1 MVSWPEI
8 QAASCSM
15 PHGNH
20 RAQKNNE
27 GVNREMDSKKIDSRQ
42 DLSHVQASEGPE
54 LRELNQP
61 MDDSDPRSQP
71 QEFAGRAEGRV
82 AGLEIQLQQ
91 KENQIQS
98 LQQRL
103 SDLEVSATQARIAN
117 ETLTYYLERYK
128 RVKDRFLPRGSFRER
143 VCRAI
148 AHRIL
153 ARPSGAAQP
162 QPKPT
167 RLPRALEPLSV
178 AGSRTGAEIVIEPP
192 PEWCNAIHL
201 PPVVIGIPNWNRVD
215 LLRRC
220 VESIL
225 TKTRYQR
232 YRICV
237 YEQGSTD
244 GSREYLQSRA
254 PHVDAILGDENI
266 GFVDANNAIIRRYA
280 KWDVVFLNND
290 TEVTDG
296 WLERLVET
304 AYRAD
309 NIGLVGPK
317 LIYKDGRLQE
327 AGSQVFQDGSARAYG
342 KYADQ
347 ADPLFNQLRE
357 VDYCSAACLYAKR
370 KALDCVGGFDGR
382 YSPAYYED
390 TDLAFAAREAGFKVL
405 YEPRSTVIHHEYS
418 TSGGTAFD
426 RMEANRT
433 KFLEKWA
440 EPLKRQQKNFWEAVS
455 VSQREKILVI
465 DNIVPAQD
473 RSSGGNRLFEFL
485 LLLARHYHVVFAYM
499 GAYALQEY
507 VKPLER
513 YGVTVFYPGYAKAV
527 NNYDLDLGAVLLHN
541 DFKMIFCELFGMA
554 EQYLGVV
561 RQYSPGTPVI
571 IDTFDVHFLRETR
584 EATTANDAG
593 LLRKAQETKRR
604 ELAVYKQADLVLT
617 VTADDK
623 RALLEEDPQLNVS
636 VVPNIHTLPANM
648 IPRDSRRDL
657 LFVGGF
663 SHTPNV
669 DAILYFCREV
679 LPHVLQQL
687 PHTRLW
693 VVGNAPPPEI
703 VALASENVIV
713 TGYAHYLAPYLESAL
728 VSVAPLRFGS
738 GMKGKIG
745 EAMAWGLPVV
755 TTTIGAEGMGLE
767 DGVDALIADTPE
779 EVAQR
784 IIQLH
789 ENPELWDSIA
799 KNARKRVEREWSPD
813 AVDKSLTEI
822 LSGVRTNKLAAVS

>member
-1 MVSWPEI
+1 VP
-8 QAASCSM
+8 
-15 PHGNH
+15 
-20 RAQKNNE
+20 
-27 GVNREMDSKKIDSRQ
+27 
-42 DLSHVQASEGPE
+42 
-54 LRELNQP
+54 
-61 MDDSDPRSQP
+61 
-71 QEFAGRAEGRV
+71 
-82 AGLEIQLQQ
+82 
-91 KENQIQS
+91 
-98 LQQRL
+98 
-103 SDLEVSATQARIAN
+103 
-117 ETLTYYLERYK
+117 
-128 RVKDRFLPRGSFRER
+128 
-143 VCRAI
+143 AI
-148 AHRIL
+148 I
-153 ARPSGAAQP
+153 RPG
-162 QPKPT
+162 
-167 RLPRALEPLSV
+167 SV
-178 AGSRTGAEIVIEPP
+178 ARSTTEAETVIEPP
-192 PEWCNAIHL
+192 PEWCGDL
-201 PPVVIGIPNWNRVD
+201 QRPPVVIAIPNWNRVS

-220 VESIL
+220 IESIFA
-225 TKTRYQR
+225 KTGYER
-232 YRICV
+232 YRVCV

-244 GSREYLQSRA
+244 GSREYLQSLA

-266 GFVDANNAIIRRYA
+266 GFIDANNAIIRRYA

-309 NIGLVGPK
+309 NIGLVGPR

-327 AGSQVFQDGSARAYG
+327 TGSQVFQDGSARAYG

-347 ADPLFNQLRE
+347 ADPMFNQLRE

-370 KALDCVGGFDGR
+370 KVLDCVGGFDSR

-390 TDLAFAAREAGFKVL
+390 TDLAFAARQAGFKVL
-405 YEPRSTVIHHEYS
+405 CEPYSTVIHHEYS

-513 YGVTVFYPGYAKAV
+513 YGITVFYPGYAKAV
-527 NNYDLDLGAVLLHN
+527 NNYDLDLGAVLQHN
-541 DFKMIFCELFGMA
+541 DFKFIFFELFGMA

-561 RQYSPGTPVI
+561 SQYSPRTPVI

-584 EATTANDAG
+584 EAITANDEG

-623 RALLEEDPQLNVS
+623 QALLREDPQLNIS
-636 VVPNIHTLPANM
+636 VVPNIHSLFPTVVSRKN
-648 IPRDSRRDL
+648 RRDL

-669 DAILYFCREV
+669 DGVLYFCREI
-679 LPHVLQQL
+679 LPLVQQRL
-687 PHTRLW
+687 PDTKLW

-703 VALASENVIV
+703 VALASANVVV
-713 TGYAHYLAPYLESAL
+713 TGYVRHLVPYLESAL

-745 EAMAWGLPVV
+745 EAMAWGIPVV
-755 TTTIGAEGMGLE
+755 TTTIGAEGMRLQ
-767 DGVDALIADTPE
+767 DGVDALIADAPE
-779 EVAQR
+779 DFARR

-789 ENPELWDSIA
+789 ENPELWESIA
-799 KNARKRVEREWSPD
+799 QNARKRVEREWSPD
-813 AVDKSLTEI
+813 AVDRDLTQI
-822 LSGVRTNKLAAVS
+822 LAGVRPEKLVIAL

>member
-1 MVSWPEI
+1 
-8 QAASCSM
+8 
-15 PHGNH
+15 
-20 RAQKNNE
+20 
-27 GVNREMDSKKIDSRQ
+27 MDSKKTDSRQ
-42 DLSHVQASEGPE
+42 DMSHGYPSAGAEVRDPNRQV
-54 LRELNQP
+54 
-61 MDDSDPRSQP
+61 DDSELSSRP
-71 QEFAGRAEGRV
+71 QQFTGSSEV
-82 AGLEIQLQQ
+82 AGLEIQLRQ
-91 KENQIQS
+91 KENEIQS
-98 LQQRL
+98 LRQRL
-103 SDLEVSATQARIAN
+103 NDVEVSATQARIAN
-117 ETLTYYLERYK
+117 ETLTFYLERYK

-143 VCRAI
+143 LCRGV

-153 ARPSGAAQP
+153 SRPSGTAQP
-162 QPKPT
+162 PVKST
-167 RLPRALEPLSV
+167 RLAAVTPIADARGP
-178 AGSRTGAEIVIEPP
+178 GAEAVIEPP
-192 PEWCNAIHL
+192 AEWCGDLHQ
-201 PPVVIGIPNWNRVD
+201 PPAVIAIPNWNRVD

-220 VESIL
+220 IESVL
-225 TKTRYQR
+225 AKTGYAR

-244 GSREYLQSRA
+244 GSAEYLQSLDPR
-254 PHVDAILGDENI
+254 VDAILASDNV
-266 GFVDANNAIIRRYA
+266 GFVEANNAIIRRYPR
-280 KWDVVFLNND
+280 WDVVFLNND
-290 TEVTDG
+290 TEVTNG

-304 AYRAD
+304 AHRAD
-309 NIGLVGPK
+309 NIGLVGAK
-317 LIYKDGRLQE
+317 LVYKDGRLQE

-347 ADPLFNQLRE
+347 ADPMFNQLRE

-370 KALDCVGGFDGR
+370 AVLDRVGGFDTR

-390 TDLAFAAREAGFKVL
+390 TDLAFAARQAGFKVL

-513 YGVTVFYPGYAKAV
+513 YGITVFYPGYAKAV

-571 IDTFDVHFLRETR
+571 VDTFDVHFLRETR

-593 LLRKAQETKRR
+593 MLRKAQETKRR

-623 RALLEEDPQLNVS
+623 QALVKEDPQLNIA
-636 VVPNIHTLPANM
+636 VVPNIHSLPAN
-648 IPRDSRRDL
+648 IVPRESRRDL

-669 DAILYFCREV
+669 DGMLYFCREI
-679 LPHVLQQL
+679 LPLVLQKL
-687 PHTRLW
+687 PRTRLW
-693 VVGNAPPPEI
+693 IVGNAPPPEI
-703 VALASENVIV
+703 VALASDNVIV
-713 TGYAHYLAPYLESAL
+713 TGYALYLAPYLESAL

-745 EAMAWGLPVV
+745 EAMAWGIPVV

-767 DGVDALIADTPE
+767 EGVDALIADTPE
-779 EVAQR
+779 DFAQS
-784 IIQLH
+784 IIRLYQ
-789 ENPELWDSIA
+789 NPELWDSVA
-799 KNARKRVEREWSPD
+799 QNARKRVEREWSPD

-822 LSGVRTNKLAAVS
+822 LVGIRPNKLAAVS

>member
-1 MVSWPEI
+1 MEP
-8 QAASCSM
+8 QLA
-15 PHGNH
+15 
-20 RAQKNNE
+20 RNNE
-27 GVNREMDSKKIDSRQ
+27 GDPREMASNKP
-42 DLSHVQASEGPE
+42 DLQPDMSHSHTSEGAS
-54 LRELNQP
+54 LC
-61 MDDSDPRSQP
+61 DPDRPAERFRPPSKP
-71 QEFAGRAEGRV
+71 QELTMQPEGRL
-82 AGLEIQLQQ
+82 AELEIQLRK
-91 KENQIQS
+91 KENEIHS
-98 LQQRL
+98 LRQRL
-103 SDLEVSATQARIAN
+103 SDVEGSATQARIAN

-128 RVKDRFLPRGSFRER
+128 RVKDRFLPPGSLRER
-143 VCRAI
+143 ACRQI
-148 AHRIL
+148 ANRIL
-153 ARPSGAAQP
+153 ARPAGAAQP
-162 QPKPT
+162 QRKPALVPT
-167 RLPRALEPLSV
+167 IIPHPRV
-178 AGSRTGAEIVIEPP
+178 AGSKTEAEFVIEPP
-192 PEWCNAIHL
+192 PEWSDGLHR
-201 PPVVIGIPNWNRVD
+201 PPVVVAIPNWNRVK
-215 LLRRC
+215 LLRSC
-220 VESIL
+220 IGSIFAN
-225 TKTRYQR
+225 TGYER

-244 GSREYLQSRA
+244 GSREYLQSLA
-254 PHVDAILGDENI
+254 PQVDAIFGDENV
-266 GFVDANNAIIRRYA
+266 GFIDANNAIIRRYP

-290 TEVTDG
+290 TEVNDG
-296 WLERLVET
+296 WLEGLVET
-304 AYRAD
+304 AYRAE

-317 LIYKDGRLQE
+317 LIYRDGRLQE

-342 KYADQ
+342 RYADQ
-347 ADPLFNQLRE
+347 ADPIFNQLRE

-370 KALDCVGGFDGR
+370 KVLDCVGGFDGR

-455 VSQREKILVI
+455 VNPREKVLVI

-485 LLLARHYHVVFAYM
+485 LLLARHYHVVFAYV

-513 YGVTVFYPGYAKAV
+513 YGITVFYPGYAKAV
-527 NNYDLDLGAVLLHN
+527 NNYDLDMGAVLRHN
-541 DFKMIFCELFGMA
+541 DFKFAFCELFGIA

-584 EATTANDAG
+584 EAITANDAG

-604 ELAVYKQADLVLT
+604 ELAVYKQADLILT

-623 RALLEEDPQLNVS
+623 QALLREDPQLNIA
-636 VVPNIHTLPANM
+636 VVPNIHALPPN
-648 IPRDSRRDL
+648 IVSRGDRRDL

-663 SHTPNV
+663 SHTPNADGV
-669 DAILYFCREV
+669 LYFVREIFP
-679 LPHVLQQL
+679 LVLQRL
-687 PHTRLW
+687 PQTRLW
-693 VVGNAPPPEI
+693 VVGNAPPAEI
-703 VALASENVIV
+703 VALASEHVIV
-713 TGYAHYLAPYLESAL
+713 TGYVRHLAPYLDSAL

-745 EAMAWGLPVV
+745 EAMTWGIPVV
-755 TTTIGAEGMGLE
+755 TTTIGAEGMGLQ
-767 DGVDALIADTPE
+767 DGVDALITDIPE
-779 EVAQR
+779 DFARR
-784 IIQLH
+784 IVQLH
-789 ENPELWDSIA
+789 ENPELWDSVA
-799 KNARKRVEREWSPD
+799 QNARERVERDWCPD

-822 LSGVRTNKLAAVS
+822 LAGIRAEKPAVAL

>member
-1 MVSWPEI
+1 MNFRKAEL
-8 QAASCSM
+8 Q
-15 PHGNH
+15 
-20 RAQKNNE
+20 R
-27 GVNREMDSKKIDSRQ
+27 DT
-42 DLSHVQASEGPE
+42 SHAHTSEGEE
-54 LRELNQP
+54 LREPNRQAG
-61 MDDSDPRSQP
+61 DSERNSQP
-71 QEFAGRAEGRV
+71 QEITGKPEGRIV
-82 AGLEIQLQQ
+82 GLETQLQQ

-103 SDLEVSATQARIAN
+103 RDLEVSATQARIAN
-117 ETLTYYLERYK
+117 ETLTFYLERYK

-143 VCRAI
+143 VCRQI
-148 AHRIL
+148 AHHIL
-153 ARPSGAAQP
+153 ARPSSPAQSRPNPARAPITLTP
-162 QPKPT
+162 Q
-167 RLPRALEPLSV
+167 SV
-178 AGSRTGAEIVIEPP
+178 EGSRTEAEIVMDPP
-192 PEWCNAIHL
+192 PDWCDPHQ
-201 PPVVIGIPNWNRVD
+201 PPVVIAIPNWNRVD

-220 VESIL
+220 IESIL
-225 TKTRYQR
+225 LKTGYAQ

-244 GSREYLQSRA
+244 GSREYLQSLA

-290 TEVTDG
+290 TEVTEG
-296 WLERLVET
+296 WLERLVQT
-304 AYRAD
+304 AYRAN
-309 NIGLVGPK
+309 NIGMVGPK

-327 AGSQVFQDGSARAYG
+327 AGSQVFQNGSARAYG

-347 ADPLFNQLRE
+347 ADPMFNQLRE

-370 KALDCVGGFDGR
+370 KVLDCVGGFDSR

-390 TDLAFAAREAGFKVL
+390 TDLAFAVREAGFKVL

-418 TSGGTAFD
+418 TSGGTAFA

-440 EPLKRQQKNFWEAVS
+440 EPLKRQQRNLWEAVS

-485 LLLARHYHVVFAYM
+485 LLLTRHYHVVFAYM
-499 GAYALQEY
+499 GAYALHEY

-513 YGVTVFYPGYAKAV
+513 YGITVFYPGYAKAV
-527 NNYDLDLGAVLLHN
+527 NNYDLDLGAVLQHN
-541 DFKMIFCELFGMA
+541 DFKLIFCELFGMA

-584 EATTANDAG
+584 EAMTANDAG

-604 ELAVYKQADLVLT
+604 ELTVYKQADLVLT
-617 VTADDK
+617 VTTDDK
-623 RALLEEDPQLNVS
+623 QALLKEDPQLNVA
-636 VVPNIHTLPANM
+636 VIPNIHTLPSR
-648 IPRDSRRDL
+648 IGPRDGRRDL

-669 DAILYFCREV
+669 DAILYFCREIFP
-679 LPHVLQQL
+679 LVLQRL
-687 PHTRLW
+687 PQMRLW

-713 TGYAHYLAPYLESAL
+713 TGYALYLAPYLESAL

-745 EAMAWGLPVV
+745 EAMAWGIPVV
-755 TTTIGAEGMGLE
+755 TTTIGAEGMGLQ
-767 DGVDALIADTPE
+767 DGIDALIADAPE
-779 EVAQR
+779 DFAQR

-789 ENPELWDSIA
+789 EKPELWDSVA
-799 KNARKRVEREWSPD
+799 KNARKCVEREWSPD
-813 AVDKSLTEI
+813 AVDRSLTEI
-822 LSGVRTNKLAAVS
+822 LAGVPTNKLAVVS

>member
-1 MVSWPEI
+1 L
-8 QAASCSM
+8 A
-15 PHGNH
+15 GNDEDYTH
-20 RAQKNNE
+20 EMGSNE
-27 GVNREMDSKKIDSRQ
+27 A
-42 DLSHVQASEGPE
+42 DLQQGMSDIRSSEGARYHDLGGTAE
-54 LRELNQP
+54 QSRLQ
-61 MDDSDPRSQP
+61 MQP
-71 QEFAGRAEGRV
+71 QELTKDPEDRLVE
-82 AGLEIQLQQ
+82 LEIQLRK
-91 KENQIQS
+91 KENEIDS
-98 LQQRL
+98 LRQRL
-103 SDLEVSATQARIAN
+103 SDVEASATQARIAN

-128 RVKDRFLPRGSFRER
+128 RVKDRFLPPGSFRER
-143 VCRAI
+143 VCRQI
-148 AHRIL
+148 ANRIL

-162 QPKPT
+162 QAKPAPVPT
-167 RLPRALEPLSV
+167 GISRLCV
-178 AGSRTGAEIVIEPP
+178 AGSKTEAESVIEPP
-192 PEWCNAIHL
+192 VEWSGSTDQ
-201 PPVVIGIPNWNRVD
+201 PPVVIAIPNWNRVN
-215 LLRRC
+215 LLRSC
-220 VESIL
+220 IGSIFAN
-225 TKTRYQR
+225 TRYER

-244 GSREYLQSRA
+244 GSREYLQSLA
-254 PHVDAILGDENI
+254 PHVDAILGGENV
-266 GFVDANNAIIRRYA
+266 GFIDANNTIIRRYP

-342 KYADQ
+342 RYADQ
-347 ADPLFNQLRE
+347 GDPTFNQLRE

-370 KALDCVGGFDGR
+370 KVLDCIGGFDAR

-390 TDLAFAAREAGFKVL
+390 TDVAFAAREAGFKVL

-418 TSGGTAFD
+418 TSGGTAFE

-455 VSQREKILVI
+455 VNPREKVLVI

-473 RSSGGNRLFEFL
+473 RSSGGTRLLEFL
-485 LLLARHYHVVFAYM
+485 LLLTRHYHVVFAYV

-513 YGVTVFYPGYAKAV
+513 YGITVFYPGYAKAV
-527 NNYDLDLGAVLLHN
+527 NNYDLDMGAVLRHN
-541 DFKMIFCELFGMA
+541 DFKLVFCELFGIA
-554 EQYLGVV
+554 EQYLGIV
-561 RQYSPGTPVI
+561 REYSPGTPII
-571 IDTFDVHFLRETR
+571 IDTFDVHFLREMR
-584 EATTANDAG
+584 EAITANDAR

-604 ELAVYKQADLVLT
+604 ELAIYKQADLILT

-623 RALLEEDPQLNVS
+623 QALLREDPQLNIS
-636 VVPNIHTLPANM
+636 VVSNIHALPPNIVPRAGRRNM
-648 IPRDSRRDL
+648 

-669 DAILYFCREV
+669 DGVLYFCREIFPLV
-679 LPHVLQQL
+679 QQRLPD
-687 PHTRLW
+687 TKLW

-703 VALASENVIV
+703 VALASANVVV
-713 TGYAHYLAPYLESAL
+713 TGYVRHLVPYLESAL

-745 EAMAWGLPVV
+745 EAMAWGIPVV
-755 TTTIGAEGMGLE
+755 TTTIGAEGMGLQ

-779 EVAQR
+779 DFARR
-784 IIQLH
+784 IVQLH
-789 ENPELWDSIA
+789 QNPELWDSVA
-799 KNARKRVEREWSPD
+799 QNARNLVEREWSPD
-813 AVDKSLTEI
+813 AVDRSLTEI
-822 LSGVRTNKLAAVS
+822 LAGIRADKLAAVP

>member
-1 MVSWPEI
+1 
-8 QAASCSM
+8 
-15 PHGNH
+15 
-20 RAQKNNE
+20 
-27 GVNREMDSKKIDSRQ
+27 MDSKKLDFGQHI
-42 DLSHVQASEGPE
+42 
-54 LRELNQP
+54 
-61 MDDSDPRSQP
+61 SDVHTSQVN
-71 QEFAGRAEGRV
+71 EGRV
-82 AGLEIQLQQ
+82 ARDLSRPEVDSELRLQPQELPGEPEGRVSGLEIQLQQ
-91 KENQIQS
+91 KENEIQS

-103 SDLEVSATQARIAN
+103 RDLEVSATQARIAN
-117 ETLTYYLERYK
+117 ETLTFYLERYK
-128 RVKDRFLPRGSFRER
+128 RVKDRFLPRGSFLER
-143 VCRAI
+143 VCRKI

-153 ARPSGAAQP
+153 AQPSSPVQP
-162 QPKPT
+162 QP
-167 RLPRALEPLSV
+167 RLTTMPIAVAAPRATVRPTE
-178 AGSRTGAEIVIEPP
+178 AQIVIDPP
-192 PEWCNAIHL
+192 QEWCDGVRQ
-201 PPVVIGIPNWNRVD
+201 PPVVIAIPNWNRVD

-220 VESIL
+220 IESIL
-225 TKTRYQR
+225 AKTGYAR

-244 GSREYLQSRA
+244 GSRGYLQSLA
-254 PHVDAILGDENI
+254 PNVDAILSDENV
-266 GFVDANNAIIRRYA
+266 GFIDANNAIIRRYP

-296 WLERLVET
+296 WLEHLVET
-304 AYRAD
+304 AYRAY
-309 NIGLVGPK
+309 NIGMVGPK

-347 ADPLFNQLRE
+347 GDPMFNQLRE

-370 KALDCVGGFDGR
+370 KVLDCVGGFDTR

-390 TDLAFAAREAGFKVL
+390 TDLAFAVREAGFKVL

-418 TSGGTAFD
+418 TSGGTAFE

-440 EPLKRQQKNFWEAVS
+440 EPLKRHQKNFWEAVS
-455 VSQREKILVI
+455 VSQRGKILVI

-513 YGVTVFYPGYAKAV
+513 YGITVFYPGYAKAV
-527 NNYDLDLGAVLLHN
+527 NNYDLDLGAVLKHN
-541 DFKMIFCELFGMA
+541 DFKLIFFELFGMA

-584 EATTANDAG
+584 EATTANEAG

-604 ELAVYKQADLVLT
+604 ELAIYKQADLVLT

-623 RALLEEDPQLNVS
+623 QALLQEDPQLNVS
-636 VVPNIHTLPANM
+636 VVPNIHTFPPN
-648 IPRDSRRDL
+648 IVPRNGRRDL

-669 DAILYFCREV
+669 DAILYFCQEIFP
-679 LPHVLQQL
+679 LVLQHL
-687 PHTRLW
+687 PQTRLW

-703 VALASENVIV
+703 VALASENILV
-713 TGYAHYLAPYLESAL
+713 TGYALYLAPYLESAL
-728 VSVAPLRFGS
+728 VSVAPLRFGA

-745 EAMAWGLPVV
+745 EAMAWGIPVV
-755 TTTIGAEGMGLE
+755 TTTIGAEGMGLQ
-767 DGVDALIADTPE
+767 DGVDALIADTS
-779 EVAQR
+779 VGFARR

-789 ENPELWDSIA
+789 DNAELWDFVA
-799 KNARKRVEREWSPD
+799 QNARKRVEREWSPE
-813 AVDKSLTEI
+813 AVDKSLTQI
-822 LSGVRTNKLAAVS
+822 LAGIRADKFAAVP

>member
-1 MVSWPEI
+1 
-8 QAASCSM
+8 
-15 PHGNH
+15 
-20 RAQKNNE
+20 
-27 GVNREMDSKKIDSRQ
+27 MDSKQNDLRQ
-42 DLSHVQASEGPE
+42 DISHAHTSEGAEVCEPNRPADHSQ
-54 LRELNQP
+54 L
-61 MDDSDPRSQP
+61 RSQP
-71 QEFAGRAEGRV
+71 QDIAGRPEGRV
-82 AGLEIQLQQ
+82 AELEIQLQQ
-91 KENQIQS
+91 KENEIHS

-117 ETLTYYLERYK
+117 ETLTFYLERYK

-143 VCRAI
+143 VCRRI

-153 ARPSGAAQP
+153 ARPSGTVQTQP
-162 QPKPT
+162 IPT
-167 RLPRALEPLSV
+167 PVPRAITPHSA
-178 AGSRTGAEIVIEPP
+178 AGRTTEAQFVIEPP
-192 PEWCNAIHL
+192 PEWCGGPQQ
-201 PPVVIGIPNWNRVD
+201 PPVVIAIPNWNRVD

-220 VESIL
+220 IESIL
-225 TKTRYQR
+225 AKTGYAR

-244 GSREYLQSRA
+244 GSTEYLQSLA
-254 PHVDAILGDENI
+254 PHVDAILGDENV
-266 GFVDANNAIIRRYA
+266 GFVDANNAIIRRYP

-309 NIGLVGPK
+309 NIGLVGSK
-317 LIYKDGRLQE
+317 LVYKDGRLQE

-347 ADPLFNQLRE
+347 ADPMFNQLRE

-370 KALDCVGGFDGR
+370 KVLDCVGGFDNR

-405 YEPRSTVIHHEYS
+405 YEPHSTVIHHEYS

-513 YGVTVFYPGYAKAV
+513 YGITVFYPGYAKAV
-527 NNYDLDLGAVLLHN
+527 NNYDLDLGAVLQHN
-541 DFKMIFCELFGMA
+541 DFKFIFFELFGMA

-584 EATTANDAG
+584 EAITANDEG

-604 ELAVYKQADLVLT
+604 ELAVYKQADAVLT

-623 RALLEEDPQLNVS
+623 QALLREDPQLNIS
-636 VVPNIHTLPANM
+636 VIPNIHTFPPS
-648 IPRDSRRDL
+648 IVPRDGRRDL

-669 DAILYFCREV
+669 DGMLYFCREI
-679 LPHVLQQL
+679 LPLVLQQL
-687 PHTRLW
+687 PQTRFW

-713 TGYAHYLAPYLESAL
+713 TGYALYLAPYLESAL

-745 EAMAWGLPVV
+745 EAMAWGIPVV
-755 TTTIGAEGMGLE
+755 TTTIGAEGMGLQ
-767 DGVDALIADTPE
+767 DGVDALIADAPE
-779 EVAQR
+779 DFARR

-789 ENPELWDSIA
+789 KNPELWDSVA
-799 KNARKRVEREWSPD
+799 QNARKRVKREWSPD
-813 AVDKSLTEI
+813 AVDRSLTQI
-822 LSGVRTNKLAAVS
+822 LAGVRPDKLVIAL

>member
-1 MVSWPEI
+1 MNFRKAEL
-8 QAASCSM
+8 Q
-15 PHGNH
+15 
-20 RAQKNNE
+20 R
-27 GVNREMDSKKIDSRQ
+27 DT
-42 DLSHVQASEGPE
+42 SHAHTSEGE
-54 LRELNQP
+54 GLREPNRQAG
-61 MDDSDPRSQP
+61 DSERNSQP
-71 QEFAGRAEGRV
+71 QEITGKPEGRIV
-82 AGLEIQLQQ
+82 GLEIQLQQ

-103 SDLEVSATQARIAN
+103 RDLEVSATQARIAN
-117 ETLTYYLERYK
+117 ETLTFYLERYK

-143 VCRAI
+143 VCRQI

-153 ARPSGAAQP
+153 ARPSSPAQS
-162 QPKPT
+162 QPKPA
-167 RLPRALEPLSV
+167 RAPMTLTPQSV
-178 AGSRTGAEIVIEPP
+178 PGSRTEAEIVMDPP
-192 PEWCNAIHL
+192 PDWCDPYQ
-201 PPVVIGIPNWNRVD
+201 PPVVIAIPNWNKVD

-225 TKTRYQR
+225 LKTGYAQ

-244 GSREYLQSRA
+244 GSREYLQSLA

-290 TEVTDG
+290 TEVTEG

-304 AYRAD
+304 AYRAN
-309 NIGLVGPK
+309 NIGMVGPK

-327 AGSQVFQDGSARAYG
+327 AGSQVFQNGSARAYG

-347 ADPLFNQLRE
+347 ADPMFNQLRE

-370 KALDCVGGFDGR
+370 KVLDCVGGFDSR

-390 TDLAFAAREAGFKVL
+390 TDLGFAVREAGFKVL

-440 EPLKRQQKNFWEAVS
+440 EPLKRQQRNFWEAVS

-473 RSSGGNRLFEFL
+473 RSSGGNRLFELL

-513 YGVTVFYPGYAKAV
+513 YGITVFYPGYAKAV
-527 NNYDLDLGAVLLHN
+527 NNYDLDLGAVLQHN
-541 DFKMIFCELFGMA
+541 DFKLIFFELFGMA

-561 RQYSPGTPVI
+561 RQYSPRTPVI

-584 EATTANDAG
+584 EAITANDAG

-604 ELAVYKQADLVLT
+604 ELAIYKQADLVLT

-623 RALLEEDPQLNVS
+623 QALLKEDPHLKVS
-636 VVPNIHTLPANM
+636 VVPNIHTLPPN
-648 IPRDSRRDL
+648 IVPRGGRRDL

-669 DAILYFCREV
+669 DGILYFCREIFP
-679 LPHVLQQL
+679 LVLQRL
-687 PHTRLW
+687 PQMRLW
-693 VVGNAPPPEI
+693 VVGNAPSPEI

-713 TGYAHYLAPYLESAL
+713 TGYALYLAPYLESAL

-745 EAMAWGLPVV
+745 EAMAWGIPVV
-755 TTTIGAEGMGLE
+755 TTTIGAEGMGLQ
-767 DGVDALIADTPE
+767 DGVDALIADAPQDF
-779 EVAQR
+779 AQR

-789 ENPELWDSIA
+789 ENPELWDSVA
-799 KNARKRVEREWSPD
+799 QNARNRVEREWSPD
-813 AVDKSLTEI
+813 AVDRSLTGI
-822 LSGVRTNKLAAVS
+822 LAGVATNKLAAVS

>member
-1 MVSWPEI
+1 MNFKKADLQQDMSH
-8 QAASCSM
+8 AHTS
-15 PHGNH
+15 
-20 RAQKNNE
+20 E
-27 GVNREMDSKKIDSRQ
+27 GAEFCDLNRPAVDSRI
-42 DLSHVQASEGPE
+42 H
-54 LRELNQP
+54 
-61 MDDSDPRSQP
+61 SQP
-71 QEFAGRAEGRV
+71 EELTPRPEGRL
-82 AGLEIQLQQ
+82 AELKIQLQQ
-91 KENQIQS
+91 KENEIHS
-98 LQQRL
+98 LKQRL
-103 SDLEVSATQARIAN
+103 SDLEGSATQARIAN

-128 RVKDRFLPRGSFRER
+128 RVKDRFLPPGSFRER
-143 VCRAI
+143 VCRQI

-153 ARPSGAAQP
+153 AHPSGGAQP
-162 QPKPT
+162 QRKSARVPAIIRPG
-167 RLPRALEPLSV
+167 SV
-178 AGSRTGAEIVIEPP
+178 AGSTTEAETVVEPP
-192 PEWCNAIHL
+192 PEWCGDPRQ
-201 PPVVIGIPNWNRVD
+201 PPVVIAIPNWNRVD

-220 VESIL
+220 IESIL
-225 TKTRYQR
+225 AKTGYAR

-244 GSREYLQSRA
+244 GSREYLQSLA
-254 PHVDAILGDENI
+254 PHVDAILGDENV
-266 GFVDANNAIIRRYA
+266 GFVGANNAIIRRYP

-309 NIGLVGPK
+309 NVGLVGPK
-317 LIYKDGRLQE
+317 LVYKDGRLQE

-347 ADPLFNQLRE
+347 ADPMFNQLRE

-370 KALDCVGGFDGR
+370 KVLDCVGGFD
-382 YSPAYYED
+382 S
-390 TDLAFAAREAGFKVL
+390 RE
-405 YEPRSTVIHHEYS
+405 PHSTVIHHEYS

-440 EPLKRQQKNFWEAVS
+440 AQLKHQQKNFWEAVS

-513 YGVTVFYPGYAKAV
+513 YGITVFYPGYAKAV
-527 NNYDLDLGAVLLHN
+527 NNYDLDLGAVLQHN
-541 DFKMIFCELFGMA
+541 DFKFIFFELFGMA

-584 EATTANDAG
+584 EAITANDEG
-593 LLRKAQETKRR
+593 LLRKAQETKKR

-623 RALLEEDPQLNVS
+623 QALVREDPQLNIS
-636 VVPNIHTLPANM
+636 VIPNIHSFPPN
-648 IPRDSRRDL
+648 IVPRGGRRDL

-669 DAILYFCREV
+669 DGMLYFCREIFP
-679 LPHVLQQL
+679 LVLQQL
-687 PHTRLW
+687 PQTRL
-693 VVGNAPPPEI
+693 
-703 VALASENVIV
+703 
-713 TGYAHYLAPYLESAL
+713 
-728 VSVAPLRFGS
+728 
-738 GMKGKIG
+738 
-745 EAMAWGLPVV
+745 
-755 TTTIGAEGMGLE
+755 
-767 DGVDALIADTPE
+767 
-779 EVAQR
+779 
-784 IIQLH
+784 
-789 ENPELWDSIA
+789 
-799 KNARKRVEREWSPD
+799 
-813 AVDKSLTEI
+813 
-822 LSGVRTNKLAAVS
+822 

>member
-1 MVSWPEI
+1 MNFNKAEL
-8 QAASCSM
+8 
-15 PHGNH
+15 H
-20 RAQKNNE
+20 
-27 GVNREMDSKKIDSRQ
+27 Q
-42 DLSHVQASEGPE
+42 DTSHAHTSEHAKVCEPDG
-54 LRELNQP
+54 QP
-61 MDDSDPRSQP
+61 DDSELHSPP
-71 QEFAGRAEGRV
+71 QEFTGRPEGRV

-91 KENQIQS
+91 RENQVQS

-103 SDLEVSATQARIAN
+103 RDLEVSATQARIAN
-117 ETLTYYLERYK
+117 ETLTFYLERYK
-128 RVKDRFLPRGSFRER
+128 RVKDKFLPRGSFRER
-143 VCRAI
+143 VCRQI

-153 ARPSGAAQP
+153 ARPSSGAQP
-162 QPKPT
+162 QPKPSPAPVT
-167 RLPRALEPLSV
+167 ITPQSMV
-178 AGSRTGAEIVIEPP
+178 GSRTTAEIVIDPP
-192 PEWCNAIHL
+192 PEWCEGLHQ
-201 PPVVIGIPNWNRVD
+201 PPVVIAIPNWNRVD

-220 VESIL
+220 IESIL
-225 TKTRYQR
+225 TKTGYARS
-232 YRICV
+232 RICV

-244 GSREYLQSRA
+244 GSREYLQSLA

-266 GFVDANNAIIRRYA
+266 GFIDANNAIIRRYA

-347 ADPLFNQLRE
+347 ADPMFNQLRE

-370 KALDCVGGFDGR
+370 KVLDSIGGFDTR

-390 TDLAFAAREAGFKVL
+390 TDLGFAVREAGFKVL

-418 TSGGTAFD
+418 TSGGTAFE

-455 VSQREKILVI
+455 VSPREKILVI

-513 YGVTVFYPGYAKAV
+513 YGITVFYPGYAKAV
-527 NNYDLDLGAVLLHN
+527 NNYDLDLGAVLQHN
-541 DFKMIFCELFGMA
+541 DFKFIFFELFGMA

-584 EATTANDAG
+584 EAITANDAG

-604 ELAVYKQADLVLT
+604 ELVIYKQADLVLT

-623 RALLEEDPQLNVS
+623 QALLKEDPRLNVS
-636 VVPNIHTLPANM
+636 VVPNIHTFPPN
-648 IPRDSRRDL
+648 IVPRDARRDL

-669 DAILYFCREV
+669 DAILYFCREISP
-679 LPHVLQQL
+679 LVLQQS
-687 PHTRLW
+687 PQTRLW

-703 VALASENVIV
+703 VALASENIIV
-713 TGYAHYLAPYLESAL
+713 TGYALYLAPYLESAL

-745 EAMAWGLPVV
+745 EAMAWGIPVV
-755 TTTIGAEGMGLE
+755 TTTIGAEGMELQ

-779 EVAQR
+779 DFALR

-789 ENPELWDSIA
+789 QNPELWNSVA
-799 KNARKRVEREWSPD
+799 QNARKRVQREWSPD
-813 AVDKSLTEI
+813 AVDRRLTGI
-822 LSGVRTNKLAAVS
+822 LAGVPTNKLTAVS

>member
-1 MVSWPEI
+1 
-8 QAASCSM
+8 
-15 PHGNH
+15 
-20 RAQKNNE
+20 
-27 GVNREMDSKKIDSRQ
+27 MDSNKT
-42 DLSHVQASEGPE
+42 DLQEVGHGRPSQGADLG
-54 LRELNQP
+54 ELNRHL
-61 MDDSDPRSQP
+61 DDSDLRSHP
-71 QEFAGRAEGRV
+71 QEFTGSPEGRV
-82 AGLEIQLQQ
+82 ASLEVQLQQ
-91 KENQIQS
+91 KENEILSVQR
-98 LQQRL
+98 RL

-117 ETLTYYLERYK
+117 ETLTFYLERYK
-128 RVKDRFLPRGSFRER
+128 RVKDRFLPRGSLRER
-143 VCRAI
+143 LCRGI

-153 ARPSGAAQP
+153 SRPSGAATP
-162 QPKPT
+162 PVKPA
-167 RLPRALEPLSV
+167 RLPIASTPTAAS
-178 AGSRTGAEIVIEPP
+178 AGGTGAEVAVEPP
-192 PEWCNAIHL
+192 AEWCGDPHQ
-201 PPVVIGIPNWNRVD
+201 PPVVIAIPNWNRVD

-220 VESIL
+220 IESVL
-225 TKTRYQR
+225 AKTGYPR

-244 GSREYLQSRA
+244 GSREYLQSLTPR
-254 PHVDAILGDENI
+254 VDAILAAENV
-266 GFVDANNAIIRRYA
+266 GFVEANNAIIRRYPQ
-280 KWDVVFLNND
+280 WDVVFLNND
-290 TEVTDG
+290 TEVTNG

-309 NIGLVGPK
+309 NIGLVGSK
-317 LIYKDGRLQE
+317 LVYKDGRLQE
-327 AGSQVFQDGSARAYG
+327 AGSQIFQDGSARAYG

-347 ADPLFNQLRE
+347 ADPMFNQLRE

-370 KALDCVGGFDGR
+370 KVLDRIGGFDSR

-390 TDLAFAAREAGFKVL
+390 TDLAFAAREAGYKVL

-440 EPLKRQQKNFWEAVS
+440 GPLKRQQKNFWEAVS
-455 VSQREKILVI
+455 VSQRQKILVI

-541 DFKMIFCELFGMA
+541 DFKLVFCELFGMA

-593 LLRKAQETKRR
+593 LLRKAHETKRR

-617 VTADDK
+617 VTAEDK
-623 RALLEEDPQLNVS
+623 RALLKEDPQLNIA

-755 TTTIGAEGMGLE
+755 TTIIGAEGMGLK

-779 EVAQR
+779 EFARR

-799 KNARKRVEREWSPD
+799 QNARKRVEREWSPD

>member
-1 MVSWPEI
+1 MDPEKANL
-8 QAASCSM
+8 QQDMSHAHTS
-15 PHGNH
+15 
-20 RAQKNNE
+20 E
-27 GVNREMDSKKIDSRQ
+27 GAEFYNLKRPAVDSR
-42 DLSHVQASEGPE
+42 SHSHPE
-54 LRELNQP
+54 ELTGQP
-61 MDDSDPRSQP
+61 D
-71 QEFAGRAEGRV
+71 GRLAE
-82 AGLEIQLQQ
+82 LEIQLQQ
-91 KENQIQS
+91 KENEIHS

-103 SDLEVSATQARIAN
+103 SDLEVSATQSRIAN

-128 RVKDRFLPRGSFRER
+128 RVKDRFLPPGSFRER
-143 VCRAI
+143 VCRQI

-153 ARPSGAAQP
+153 ARPSGGVQP

-167 RLPRALEPLSV
+167 RLPIAFNPHSV
-178 AGSRTGAEIVIEPP
+178 AGKTTEAETVKQPP
-192 PEWCNAIHL
+192 PEWCGDPQQ
-201 PPVVIGIPNWNRVD
+201 PPVVIAIPNWNRVD

-220 VESIL
+220 IESIFA
-225 TKTRYQR
+225 KTGYAR

-244 GSREYLQSRA
+244 GSSEYLQSLA

-266 GFVDANNAIIRRYA
+266 GFIDANNAIIRRYP

-290 TEVTDG
+290 TEVANG

-304 AYRAD
+304 ACRAD

-317 LIYKDGRLQE
+317 LVYKDGRLQE

-347 ADPLFNQLRE
+347 ADPMFNQLRE

-370 KALDCVGGFDGR
+370 KVLDCVGGFDSR

-405 YEPRSTVIHHEYS
+405 YEPQSTVVHHEYS

-426 RMEANRT
+426 RMKANRT

-440 EPLKRQQKNFWEAVS
+440 KQLARQQKNFWEAVS

-513 YGVTVFYPGYAKAV
+513 YGITVFYPGYAKAV
-527 NNYDLDLGAVLLHN
+527 NNYDLDLGAVLQHN
-541 DFKMIFCELFGMA
+541 DFKFIFFELFGMA

-584 EATTANDAG
+584 EAMTANDAG

-604 ELAVYKQADLVLT
+604 ELAVYTQADLILT

-623 RALLEEDPQLNVS
+623 QALLREDPQLNIS
-636 VVPNIHTLPANM
+636 VVPNIHALPPHIAS
-648 IPRDSRRDL
+648 RGGRRDL

-669 DAILYFCREV
+669 DGILYLCREI
-679 LPHVLQQL
+679 LPLVLQQL
-687 PHTRLW
+687 PETRLW
-693 VVGNAPPPEI
+693 IVGNAPPPEI
-703 VALASENVIV
+703 VALASENLIV
-713 TGYAHYLAPYLESAL
+713 TGYARHLTPYLESAL

-745 EAMAWGLPVV
+745 EAMAWGIPVV
-755 TTTIGAEGMGLE
+755 TTTIGAEGMGLQ

-779 EVAQR
+779 AFARR

-789 ENPELWDSIA
+789 ENPELWDSVA
-799 KNARKRVEREWSPD
+799 QNARKRVEREWSPD
-813 AVDKSLTEI
+813 AVDRSLTEI
-822 LSGVRTNKLAAVS
+822 LAGIRTDKLAVVP